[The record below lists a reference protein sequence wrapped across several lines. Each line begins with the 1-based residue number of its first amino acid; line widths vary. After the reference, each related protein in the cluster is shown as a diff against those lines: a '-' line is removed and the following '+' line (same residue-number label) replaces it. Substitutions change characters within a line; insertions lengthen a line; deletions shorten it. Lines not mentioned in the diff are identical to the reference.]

1 MPADELTVFG
11 PAMKAIMRRLMAGLL
26 LLAVAAGPPQVGIRF
41 LLLESRQL
49 VEGEIEQVG
58 DSFKVKRDG
67 GETLIPVDRVMAIC
81 IDKAGAFRVLSEKID
96 PKNAEQRLK
105 LAEWC
110 HNNGLTK
117 EAVAEA
123 RAAVELR
130 PNSPIAT
137 RLMQYYE
144 QSAVTRKPAFQPEKP
159 ANAEPAAL
167 PETVDCSPEALR
179 HYCTRVQPVL
189 MNACSG
195 CHATTAKF
203 RLERV
208 YSDTTNPRAQ
218 TFQNLAA
225 AMAQIDRAKPSASPL
240 LQKALTAHGS
250 RDDSAA
256 ARSRDAGLSDTWS
269 SSLEC
274 WRRAMR
280 PRRSR
285 RPPRRSRATASQP
298 SPRRSRK
305 KSQPGRR
312 IRLTQSSSTR
322 SIILIS
328 SKTRRYTLANFSN
341 TIISA

>member
-1 MPADELTVFG
+1 
-11 PAMKAIMRRLMAGLL
+11 MRPLMAGLL
-26 LLAVAAGPPQVGIRF
+26 LLAVAAGPPQLGIRF

-81 IDKAGAFRVLSEKID
+81 IDKAGAFRVLSEKTD

-144 QSAVTRKPAFQPEKP
+144 QSAATRKPAFQPEKP
-159 ANAEPAAL
+159 VTAEPATL
-167 PETVDCSPEALR
+167 PEMVDCSPEALR

-189 MNACSG
+189 MNSCAG
-195 CHATTAKF
+195 CHSSTAKF
-203 RLERV
+203 HLERV
-208 YSDTTNPRAQ
+208 YSDTTNPRWQ

-225 AMAQIDRAKPSASPL
+225 TMALIDRAKPAASQL
-240 LQKALTAHGS
+240 LQKALTAHGNS
-250 RDDSAA
+250 VAPPLRDRGTPAYQI
-256 ARSRDAGLSDTWS
+256 
-269 SSLEC
+269 LE
-274 WRRAMR
+274 
-280 PRRSR
+280 
-285 RPPRRSRATASQP
+285 
-298 SPRRSRK
+298 
-305 KSQPGRR
+305 
-312 IRLTQSSSTR
+312 
-322 SIILIS
+322 
-328 SKTRRYTLANFSN
+328 
-341 TIISA
+341 